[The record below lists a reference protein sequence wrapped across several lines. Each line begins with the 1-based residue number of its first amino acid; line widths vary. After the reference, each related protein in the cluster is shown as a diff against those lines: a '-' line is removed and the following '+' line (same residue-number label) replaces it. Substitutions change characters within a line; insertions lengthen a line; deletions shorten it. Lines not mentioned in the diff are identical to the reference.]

1 MNSSNQ
7 RFKYAR
13 KFMHMQEIHSFFAYE
28 LKIYNSWNKAVVSKY
43 FLVVFDLSFISSFR
57 VEQNY
62 LVINYSLVFP
72 LVFRFCTYK
81 KIYTYIF
88 RDFFNV
94 ILYSW
99 GLKQLMIYQMNTFG
113 FSSKGPFYILLL
125 CFFFFFFCFI
135 ICFSGVWKNRWI
147 SSDCEHW
154 KSLIKKIAPK
164 FVWTWSHAYSAWMI
178 WTPVTSHFQKD
189 KLMSRAVHFSMI
201 WEKAPVDLLFKK
213 IDIGDFNNLRP
224 VSTLLHIS
232 KLKERAVFAQ
242 PNFHPSSSGLHPM
255 HQSAKT

>member
-43 FLVVFDLSFISSFR
+43 FLVVFALSFISSFR
-57 VEQNY
+57 VEHNY

-72 LVFRFCTYK
+72 LVFCFCAYK

-113 FSSKGPFYILLL
+113 FSSKGPFYFLLL
-125 CFFFFFFCFI
+125 CFFFFFASSFAFLE
-135 ICFSGVWKNRWI
+135 FERRALKEPHQKN
-147 SSDCEHW
+147 CT
-154 KSLIKKIAPK
+154 KI
-164 FVWTWSHAYSAWMI
+164 
-178 WTPVTSHFQKD
+178 
-189 KLMSRAVHFSMI
+189 R
-201 WEKAPVDLLFKK
+201 VDLIPCL
-213 IDIGDFNNLRP
+213 LRLDDLN
-224 VSTLLHIS
+224 TCY
-232 KLKERAVFAQ
+232 
-242 PNFHPSSSGLHPM
+242 
-255 HQSAKT
+255 

>member
-1 MNSSNQ
+1 M
-7 RFKYAR
+7 RFETTYDIPNEYLRLLFKG
-13 KFMHMQEIHSFFAYE
+13 SF
-28 LKIYNSWNKAVVSKY
+28 
-43 FLVVFDLSFISSFR
+43 
-57 VEQNY
+57 
-62 LVINYSLVFP
+62 
-72 LVFRFCTYK
+72 
-81 KIYTYIF
+81 
-88 RDFFNV
+88 
-94 ILYSW
+94 LYS
-99 GLKQLMIYQMNTFG
+99 
-113 FSSKGPFYILLL
+113 SALL
-125 CFFFFFFCFI
+125 FFFFFCFI
-135 ICFSGVWKNRWI
+135 IFFSGVWKNRWI

-242 PNFHPSSSGLHPM
+242 PNFHSSSSGLHPM

>member
-1 MNSSNQ
+1 
-7 RFKYAR
+7 
-13 KFMHMQEIHSFFAYE
+13 MHMQEIHSFFAYE

-43 FLVVFDLSFISSFR
+43 FLVVFALSFISSFR
-57 VEQNY
+57 VEHNY

-72 LVFRFCTYK
+72 LVFCFCTYK

-113 FSSKGPFYILLL
+113 FSSKGPFYFLLL
-125 CFFFFFFCFI
+125 CFFFFFCFI
-135 ICFSGVWKNRWI
+135 ICFSGVRKNRWI

-164 FVWTWSHAYSAWMI
+164 FVWTWSHAYSAWVI
-178 WTPVTSHFQKD
+178 WTPVSHAQYIFQWFGKKPRSTDFSKRLTSAT
-189 KLMSRAVHFSMI
+189 SI
-201 WEKAPVDLLFKK
+201 
-213 IDIGDFNNLRP
+213 
-224 VSTLLHIS
+224 IS
-232 KLKERAVFAQ
+232 VL
-242 PNFHPSSSGLHPM
+242 
-255 HQSAKT
+255 

>member
-43 FLVVFDLSFISSFR
+43 FLVVFALSFISSFR

-72 LVFRFCTYK
+72 LVFRFCAYK

-113 FSSKGPFYILLL
+113 FSSKGPFYTLLL
-125 CFFFFFFCFI
+125 CFFFFFLLHHLLFWSLKEQMDKFRLRALKEPHQ
-135 ICFSGVWKNRWI
+135 KNCTTIR
-147 SSDCEHW
+147 
-154 KSLIKKIAPK
+154 
-164 FVWTWSHAYSAWMI
+164 
-178 WTPVTSHFQKD
+178 
-189 KLMSRAVHFSMI
+189 
-201 WEKAPVDLLFKK
+201 VDLIPCL
-213 IDIGDFNNLRP
+213 LRLDDLN
-224 VSTLLHIS
+224 TCY
-232 KLKERAVFAQ
+232 
-242 PNFHPSSSGLHPM
+242 
-255 HQSAKT
+255 

>member
-43 FLVVFDLSFISSFR
+43 FLVVFALPFISSFR

-72 LVFRFCTYK
+72 LVFRFCAYK

-113 FSSKGPFYILLL
+113 FSSKGPFYTLLL
-125 CFFFFFFCFI
+125 CFFFFFFA
-135 ICFSGVWKNRWI
+135 
-147 SSDCEHW
+147 SSFAFLE
-154 KSLIKKIAPK
+154 
-164 FVWTWSHAYSAWMI
+164 F
-178 WTPVTSHFQKD
+178 
-189 KLMSRAVHFSMI
+189 
-201 WEKAPVDLLFKK
+201 
-213 IDIGDFNNLRP
+213 
-224 VSTLLHIS
+224 
-232 KLKERAVFAQ
+232 ERTD
-242 PNFHPSSSGLHPM
+242 G
-255 HQSAKT
+255 